1 MLTCFHLAHLPLS
14 HGWCMRQLVA
24 RNELYCRGFSHRL
37 CRGILGLS
45 GSTSISLPA
54 RVASGFCRYVV
65 QCLCRSGCVWHL
77 YRSQSGGYLS
87 TVVCLPHLW
96 GCRMLPHTL
105 EPESSGCQFRF
116 FCGFLN
122 AVVLGLRLVSIWVR
136 LHLLEFHAHAVAAV
150 PHSGGNIIPHS
161 LSSRL

>member
-1 MLTCFHLAHLPLS
+1 MRGTSCTVGASPTVCVGASLDCRVRLQFRCLR
-14 HGWCMRQLVA
+14 GWLLNCAL
-24 RNELYCRGFSHRL
+24 
-37 CRGILGLS
+37 LGYR
-45 GSTSISLPA
+45 A
-54 RVASGFCRYVV
+54 CCFCRYVV